1 MKQRTFH
8 KACEVLN
15 KISKQNQGKKFTG
28 EQIRQ
33 FLGQA
38 GIMKSNSIIPML
50 IKLGFIEK
58 FGVTRWTVY
67 GFTRKEFHPNHLRII
82 YNLCYETKK
91 RKGESK
97 HLKIVS
103 YWTSTNTWDV

>member
-8 KACEVLN
+8 EACEVLN

-38 GIMKSNSIIPML
+38 GVMKSNSIIPML

-58 FGVTRWTVY
+58 FGVTRWTTFT
-67 GFTRKEFHPNHLRII
+67 FTRKEFHPNHLRIV

-91 RKGESK
+91 RRSENTR
-97 HLKIVS
+97 LS
-103 YWTSTNTWDV
+103 YWTTTNSWDV